1 MINVPEN
8 DSNKDGARLE
18 NFVSKILEIFKGGS
32 EIASLYV
39 VSSGITEMEARKV
52 ASVFL
57 AKKYH
62 AALGF
67 LTQHGFNEL
76 IVSKFPICDSRALLA
91 WKEILG

>member
-1 MINVPEN
+1 MVDVPEN
-8 DSNKDGARLE
+8 DSNVDEARFE
-18 NFVSKILEIFKGGS
+18 GFVSKIVEIFKGGQ
-32 EIASLYV
+32 ETASLCV
-39 VSSGITEMEARKV
+39 AKDGLTEMEARKV
-52 ASVFL
+52 ALAFL

-76 IVSKFPICDSRALLA
+76 IVSKFPIRDSRALLA